1 VSRFITATLLI
12 ALGTSG
18 FAQEPVLGRL
28 FLTPEQRTALDNA
41 RRNRIR
47 AEAVAATADKR
58 PKIPPARN
66 VTINGIV
73 SRSDGESTIWVNGRP
88 TEGQTDDG
96 MHVTISPGSQS
107 SVVVREPV
115 KGKRVRLK
123 VGQSADLI
131 SGRIDESY
139 ERRRVATPPSS
150 QEPSGA
156 KEASTGRGG
165 GQQEA
170 TPLQASRQGQRNQ
183 DRDAEAS
190 AREDAA
196 HDAAPAA
203 EDKAAQ

>member
-1 VSRFITATLLI
+1 MSRLIMVTLLI
-12 ALGTSG
+12 ALGSSG
-18 FAQEPVLGRL
+18 SAQEPVLGRL
-28 FLTPEQRTALDNA
+28 FLTPEQRAALDNA

-47 AEAVAATADKR
+47 AEAVAATADKK

-96 MHVTISPGSQS
+96 MRVTISPDSQS
-107 SVVVREPV
+107 SVLVREPV

-131 SGRIDESY
+131 SGRIDEPY
-139 ERRRVATPPSS
+139 ERRRVAAPPPAQQPGQPRETS
-150 QEPSGA
+150 A
-156 KEASTGRGG
+156 GG
-165 GQQEA
+165 GEGQQEA
-170 TPLQASRQGQRNQ
+170 TSLRASRQDQRKE
-183 DRDAEAS
+183 DRNADAG